1 MLRLHVLPLIGFSV
15 LALGC
20 GGGQT
25 GDLSGSNDDGG
36 TEVGNF
42 GGCEEHR
49 QELGGL
55 DEQTEYGS
63 GEDVLA
69 FAERSFDAPLT
80 WKEPASGASWSVG
93 PETGESSIH
102 IAVTRGEKAY
112 ILSYEAKQSE
122 SGATLGLLCPPS
134 QLGVEA
140 HVTVTTAGGAL
151 SETFDTVL
159 RSQGGRLATFSA
171 AVDLSKLGGAL
182 AVSYS
187 KSGAKLVQT
196 TLNATLLPE
205 GTTGSFSA
213 IEQVEHGDVVGAGGA
228 LLAVW
233 PDAPACALGDGAQD
247 GSGIAVAADESALG
261 ISGEAAAE
269 LISSMTPVAIAWLDG
284 SSTELTLTT
293 TLQGDGCLRASAPNG
308 IPMEHTGGSVTYPAL
323 FKVESADGR
332 VSGEYAGTLLSFP
345 EGDAHGVAAQ
355 SYTQLTPEQVAQTGF
370 SAVQVPSG
378 VEYLVVAF
386 DARRNGALETGSL
399 FLNGMSQPPCP
410 MAPEPEPGP
419 GMGAS
424 SPGCAGAMRTVI
436 ETAAW

>member
-1 MLRLHVLPLIGFSV
+1 LIGFSV

-36 TEVGNF
+36 GTEVGNF

-55 DEQTEYGS
+55 DEETAYGS
-63 GEDVLA
+63 AEEVLA

-80 WKEPASGASWSVG
+80 WRAPAAGAAWSVG

-102 IAVTRGEKAY
+102 IEVTRGDKAY

-140 HVTVTTAGGAL
+140 HVTVTTDGGAL

-171 AVDLSKLGGAL
+171 AIDLSKVDGAL

-187 KSGAKLVQT
+187 RPGAKLVQT
-196 TLNATLLPE
+196 MLNATLLPE
-205 GTTGSFSA
+205 GTTGSFA
-213 IEQVEHGDVVGAGGA
+213 GIEQVEHGEVVSAGGA
-228 LLAVW
+228 VLAVW
-233 PDAPACALGDGAQD
+233 PDAPACAMGDGAQD
-247 GSGIAVAADESALG
+247 GSGIAVAAGENALG
-261 ISGEAAAE
+261 ITGEAAAE
-269 LISSMTPVAIAWLDG
+269 LISSMTPVAIQWLDG
-284 SSTELTLTT
+284 SSSELTLTT

-308 IPMEHTGGSVTYPAL
+308 IPMEHASGSVTYPAL

-332 VSGEYAGTLLSFP
+332 VNGEYAGTLLSFP
-345 EGDAHGVAAQ
+345 EGDAHGVVAQ
-355 SYTQLTPEQVAQTGF
+355 SYTQLAPEQVAETGF
-370 SAVQVPSG
+370 SAVQVPSD
-378 VEYLVVAF
+378 VEYLVVSF
-386 DARRNGALETGSL
+386 DARRNGALETGSI

-410 MAPEPEPGP
+410 MAPEPEPSP